1 MITQPVAP
9 NSRSESEKAIADRL
23 HDLRTPL
30 NQIIG
35 LSEMLIEIA
44 NEDGCLDL
52 LEGLHA
58 IREAG
63 LELAGLLQDR
73 HLIAGESLSGKEY
86 WPLND
91 AVRSAASRV
100 LGFADVVLSE
110 PPSARLE
117 GYRTDLASIRTAA
130 GVFVN
135 LVRSSGLHIQLEGA
149 RQWETRPSLETE
161 SLKIYSPTPLSAA
174 SSKGRVLIVDDE
186 SVNREVLCRR
196 LQREGYRPAG
206 VHSGRAALQILHNEP
221 FDAVLLDIK
230 MPEMSGIEVLEA
242 LGKDPEL
249 RHIPVIMLSGLTEVE
264 RVAQCIELGAEDY
277 LPKPINSV
285 LLRARLGACLE
296 KKRLR
301 DQEHAHLQA
310 LSAEKELMSVT
321 LRSLADAVITTDADG
336 RIALLNEVASTMAGV
351 KPEDAMGRSFPEV
364 FPIFLRSTGLPAVN
378 VAAEALARNA
388 GIESEAGVAIKLP
401 GGAERIVSALG
412 APIHDQAG
420 AARGALVVIRD
431 VTDKERMADELS
443 RASKLQS
450 LGVLAGGL
458 AHDYNNML
466 TAVMGNLSLIRN
478 RGNLPPA
485 ALPAIQ
491 EAERGAARAQELT
504 RYLLTFAE
512 GGAPIKQVL
521 QPKPLIEDTSAF
533 VLDGST
539 AQGEFH
545 IGEDL
550 WSTEADPNQFIQVI
564 NHLVL
569 NAVEA
574 SPPAGRI
581 ILRADNISTPHEPIQ
596 HLPAGDYIRVSVED
610 FGAGIA
616 LEHLPRIYDPFF
628 TTKKQARGLGLAAAY
643 SVIQRHGG
651 HITVNSLLGSGTT
664 VTVYLPALRPAIAK
678 PAGEPPAAIVDST
691 HSTGTTPA
699 RSIVRKRVLVM
710 DDEEAIRLL
719 TETMLGMLGYEVVT
733 TADGDAALVAH
744 AAARDAGRPFDLTV
758 MDLTIPNGMG
768 GKETMRRLREK
779 DTEIRA
785 IVSSGYS
792 NDPVMARYPEY
803 GFDGVLPKPYVL
815 NDLIGVLAQL
825 R

>member
-1 MITQPVAP
+1 VITKFVRPP
-9 NSRSESEKAIADRL
+9 RNSGTESETDLGEKL

-52 LEGLHA
+52 LEGLHS

-63 LELAGLLQDR
+63 LELAGLLQDH
-73 HLIAGESLSGKEY
+73 HLITSESQPGKEC

-91 AVRSAASRV
+91 AVRAAASRI
-100 LGFADVVLSE
+100 LGFADIVLSE
-110 PPSARLE
+110 PPEARLE
-117 GYRTDLASIRTAA
+117 EYRQDLVSIRSAA
-130 GVFVN
+130 GAFVEF
-135 LVRSSGLHIQLEGA
+135 VRKSGLLIQLDSA
-149 RQWETRPSLETE
+149 RRWETQPAPEPE
-161 SLKIYSPTPLSAA
+161 PLKVYSPAS
-174 SSKGRVLIVDDE
+174 SSKGRILIVDDE

-196 LQREGYRPAG
+196 LHREGYRPAG

-230 MPEMSGIEVLEA
+230 MPEMSGIEVLQA
-242 LGKDPEL
+242 LRKDQEL
-249 RHIPVIMLSGLTEVE
+249 RHLPVIMLSGLTDVE

-310 LSAEKELMSVT
+310 LSAEKELLSVT
-321 LRSLADAVITTDADG
+321 LRSLADAVITTDAEG
-336 RIALLNEVASTMAGV
+336 RIALLNEVASTMSGL
-351 KPEDAMGRSFPEV
+351 KHEEAMGRAFAEV
-364 FPIFLRSTGLPAVN
+364 FPIFQRSTGLPAIN
-378 VAAEALARNA
+378 VAAEALSRNA
-388 GIESEAGVAIKLP
+388 LVESEVGVAIKLS
-401 GGAERIVSALG
+401 GGAERIVSARG
-412 APIHDQAG
+412 APIHDHAG
-420 AARGALVVIRD
+420 AAHGALVVIRD
-431 VTDKERMADELS
+431 VTEKERMADELL

-466 TAVMGNLSLIRN
+466 TAVLGNLSLIRN
-478 RGNLPPA
+478 RGNLPA
-485 ALPAIQ
+485 IALPAIQ
-491 EAERGAARAQELT
+491 EAERGAVRAQELT

-512 GGAPIKQVL
+512 GGAPMKQVL
-521 QPKPLIEDTSAF
+521 QPRELIEETSAF
-533 VLDGST
+533 ILLGSNV
-539 AQGEFH
+539 QGEFH
-545 IGEDL
+545 LADDL
-550 WSTEADPNQFIQVI
+550 WRTEADPNQFIQVI

-574 SPPAGRI
+574 TSDAGQI
-581 ILRADNISTPHEPIQ
+581 VLRAENITTPHEPIQ
-596 HLPAGDYIRVSVED
+596 HLPAGDYLRVSVQD

-616 LEHLPRIYDPFF
+616 SEHMPRIYDPFF

-651 HITVNSLLGSGTT
+651 HITISSVLGCGTT
-664 VTVYLPALRPAIAK
+664 VTFYLPALRSSASEQE
-678 PAGEPPAAIVDST
+678 AGSSSGSIEARSSEPK
-691 HSTGTTPA
+691 TPA
-699 RSIVRKRVLVM
+699 RLVARKRVLVM

-719 TETMLGMLGYEVVT
+719 AEAMLGMLDYEVVT
-733 TADGDAALVAH
+733 APDGDSALAAH
-744 AAARDAGRPFDLTV
+744 AAARESGRPFDLAI
-758 MDLTIPNGMG
+758 MDLTIPGGMG

-779 DTEIRA
+779 DTAIHA

-792 NDPVMARYPEY
+792 NDPIMAHYLDH
-803 GFDGVLPKPYVL
+803 GFNGVLPKPYVL
-815 NDLIGVLAQL
+815 NDLISVLAQL

>member
-1 MITQPVAP
+1 MITEPVGLP
-9 NSRSESEKAIADRL
+9 LNSRSESEKALAERL

-44 NEDGCLDL
+44 NEDGYLDL

-73 HLIAGESLSGKEY
+73 HLMTSESLPGKEY

-91 AVRSAASRV
+91 AVRAATSRI

-117 GYRTDLASIRTAA
+117 GYRHDLSSIRSAA
-130 GVFVN
+130 GAF
-135 LVRSSGLHIQLEGA
+135 LEIVRSSGLLIQLESA
-149 RQWETRPSLETE
+149 RQWEAKPAPQPELP
-161 SLKIYSPTPLSAA
+161 KVTPLVPSA
-174 SSKGRVLIVDDE
+174 KGRVLIVDDE
-186 SVNREVLCRR
+186 SLNREVLCRR
-196 LQREGYRPAG
+196 LQREGYRPVG
-206 VHSGRAALQILHNEP
+206 VHSGRAALQILRNEP
-221 FDAVLLDIK
+221 FDAVLLDIQ
-230 MPEMSGIEVLEA
+230 MPEMSGIEVLQA
-242 LGKDPEL
+242 IGQDQDL
-249 RHIPVIMLSGLTEVE
+249 RHIPVIMLSGLTDVE
-264 RVAQCIELGAEDY
+264 RVARCIQLGAEDY
-277 LPKPINSV
+277 LPKPINAV

-321 LRSLADAVITTDADG
+321 LRSLVDAVITTDGEG

-351 KPEDAMGRSFPEV
+351 KPEDAIGRSFTEV
-364 FPIFLRSTGLPAVN
+364 FPIFQRSTGLPALN
-378 VAAEALARNA
+378 VAAETLAQNA
-388 GIESEAGVAIKLP
+388 VVESETGVAIKRS
-401 GGAERIVSALG
+401 GGVERIVSARG
-412 APIHDQAG
+412 APIHDHAG

-431 VTDKERMADELS
+431 VTEKERMADELL

-478 RGNLPPA
+478 RANLPPA
-485 ALPAIQ
+485 ALPAIL
-491 EAERGAARAQELT
+491 EAESGAARAQELT

-512 GGAPIKQVL
+512 GGAPMKQVL
-521 QPKPLIEDTSAF
+521 QPRALIEETSAF
-533 VLDGST
+533 ILLGSNVH
-539 AQGEFH
+539 GEFH
-545 IGEDL
+545 LAEDL
-550 WSTEADPNQFIQVI
+550 WRTEADPNQFIQVI

-574 SPPAGRI
+574 TVETGHI
-581 ILRADNISTPHEPIQ
+581 ILRAENVTTPHEPIQ
-596 HLPAGDYIRVSVED
+596 HLPAGDYLRVSVQD

-616 LEHLPRIYDPFF
+616 TEHMPRIYDPFF

-651 HITVNSLLGSGTT
+651 HISVTSALGSGTT
-664 VTVYLPALRPAIAK
+664 VTFYLPALRP
-678 PAGEPPAAIVDST
+678 PASEHGQESLALSVEPPRPVAAAPTRDA
-691 HSTGTTPA
+691 A
-699 RSIVRKRVLVM
+699 RRRVLVM

-719 TETMLGMLGYEVVT
+719 AETMLGMLDYEVVT
-733 TADGDAALVAH
+733 APDGDTALAAH
-744 AAARDAGRPFDLTV
+744 AAAREAGRPFDLTV
-758 MDLTIPNGMG
+758 MDLTIPGGMG

-779 DTEIRA
+779 DTVIRA

-792 NDPVMARYPEY
+792 NDPVMAHYLDH
-803 GFDGVLPKPYVL
+803 GFDGVLPKPYVM
-815 NDLIGVLAQL
+815 NDLICVLAQL

>member
-1 MITQPVAP
+1 VIIEPVAP
-9 NSRSESEKAIADRL
+9 PLNSRTESEKAIADRL

-30 NQIIG
+30 NHIIG

-63 LELAGLLQDR
+63 LELAGLLLD
-73 HLIAGESLSGKEY
+73 HNLITNESLPGKEY

-91 AVRSAASRV
+91 AVRTAASRV
-100 LGFADVVLSE
+100 LGFADLVLSE
-110 PPSARLE
+110 PPIARLE
-117 GYRTDLASIRTAA
+117 GYRSDLASIRSAA
-130 GVFVN
+130 GAFLH
-135 LVRSSGLHIQLEGA
+135 LVRSSGLLIELEGA
-149 RQWETRPSLETE
+149 RHRETQPAPEPE
-161 SLKIYSPTPLSAA
+161 PLKIYSPVT
-174 SSKGRVLIVDDE
+174 SSKGRILIVDDE

-196 LQREGYRPAG
+196 LHREGYRPTG
-206 VHSGRAALQILHNEP
+206 VHSGRAALQILRNES

-230 MPEMSGIEVLEA
+230 MPEMSGIEVLQA
-242 LGKDPEL
+242 LRIDPEL
-249 RHIPVIMLSGLTEVE
+249 RHIPVIMLSGVTDVE

-296 KKRLR
+296 KKR
-301 DQEHAHLQA
+301 
-310 LSAEKELMSVT
+310 V
-321 LRSLADAVITTDADG
+321 
-336 RIALLNEVASTMAGV
+336 
-351 KPEDAMGRSFPEV
+351 
-364 FPIFLRSTGLPAVN
+364 
-378 VAAEALARNA
+378 
-388 GIESEAGVAIKLP
+388 
-401 GGAERIVSALG
+401 
-412 APIHDQAG
+412 
-420 AARGALVVIRD
+420 
-431 VTDKERMADELS
+431 ADELL

-466 TAVMGNLSLIRN
+466 TAVLGNLSLIRN
-478 RGNLPPA
+478 RANLPPA
-485 ALPAIQ
+485 ALPAIE

-512 GGAPIKQVL
+512 GGAPMKQIL
-521 QPKPLIEDTSAF
+521 QPKRLIEETSAF
-533 VLDGST
+533 VLLGSNV
-539 AQGEFH
+539 QGEFH
-545 IGEDL
+545 ITEDL
-550 WSTEADPNQFIQVI
+550 WRTEADPNQFIQVI

-574 SPPAGRI
+574 SPGSGRI
-581 ILRADNISTPHEPIQ
+581 VLRAENVSTPHEPIR
-596 HLPAGDYIRVSVED
+596 HLPAGDYLRVSVQD

-616 LEHLPRIYDPFF
+616 SEHMPRIYDPFF

-651 HITVNSLLGSGTT
+651 HITVNSTLGSGTT
-664 VTVYLPALRPAIAK
+664 VTFYLPALRP
-678 PAGEPPAAIVDST
+678 PASGPGEASPTATVETPRPD
-691 HSTGTTPA
+691 GTATT
-699 RSIVRKRVLVM
+699 RSVVRKRVLVM

-719 TETMLGMLGYEVVT
+719 TETMLGMLGYDVVT
-733 TADGDAALVAH
+733 APDGDAALAAH
-744 AAARDAGRPFDLTV
+744 AAAREAGQPFDLTV

-768 GKETMRRLREK
+768 GKEAMRRLREK

-792 NDPVMARYPEY
+792 NDPVMARYLDH

-815 NDLIGVLAQL
+815 NDLISVLAQL

>member
-1 MITQPVAP
+1 VIIQPVSP
-9 NSRSESEKAIADRL
+9 PLKSRTESEKAIADRL

-30 NQIIG
+30 NHIIG

-44 NEDGCLDL
+44 NEEGCLDL

-63 LELAGLLQDR
+63 LELAGLLLDHQ
-73 HLIAGESLSGKEY
+73 LITSESLPGKEY

-91 AVRSAASRV
+91 AVRAATSRV
-100 LGFADVVLSE
+100 LGFADLVLSE
-110 PPSARLE
+110 PPVSRLE
-117 GYRTDLASIRTAA
+117 GYRSDLAAIRSAA
-130 GVFVN
+130 VAFLN
-135 LVRSSGLHIQLEGA
+135 LVRTSGLLIQLDGA
-149 RQWETRPSLETE
+149 RKVETYSAPEPE
-161 SLKIYSPTPLSAA
+161 PLKIYAPSI

-196 LQREGYRPAG
+196 LHREGYRPAG
-206 VHSGRAALQILHNEP
+206 VHSGRAALQILRNEP

-230 MPEMSGIEVLEA
+230 MPEMNGIEVLQA
-242 LGKDPEL
+242 LRIDHEL
-249 RHIPVIMLSGLTEVE
+249 RHIPVIMLSGLTDVE
-264 RVAQCIELGAEDY
+264 RVVQCIELGAEDY

-321 LRSLADAVITTDADG
+321 LRSLADAVITTDG
-336 RIALLNEVASTMAGV
+336 GGQIVLLNEVASTMAGV
-351 KPEDAMGRSFPEV
+351 KPEDAIGRPFAEV
-364 FPIFLRSTGLPAVN
+364 FPIFQRITGQPAIN
-378 VAAEALARNA
+378 VAAEALAQNA
-388 GIESEAGVAIKLP
+388 VVESEAGVAIKPP
-401 GGAERIVSALG
+401 GGAERIVAARG
-412 APIHDQAG
+412 APIHNQAG
-420 AARGALVVIRD
+420 AAGGALVVIRD
-431 VTDKERMADELS
+431 VTEKERMADELL

-478 RGNLPPA
+478 RANLPPA

-512 GGAPIKQVL
+512 GGAPMKQVL
-521 QPKPLIEDTSAF
+521 QPKALIEETSAC
-533 VLDGST
+533 VLTGSNV
-539 AQGEFH
+539 QGEFH
-545 IGEDL
+545 LAEDL
-550 WSTEADPNQFIQVI
+550 WRTEADPNQFIQVI

-574 SPPAGRI
+574 TPETGRI
-581 ILRADNISTPHEPIQ
+581 ILRAENISTPHEPIQ
-596 HLPAGDYIRVSVED
+596 HLPAGDYLRVSVQD
-610 FGAGIA
+610 FGTGIA
-616 LEHLPRIYDPFF
+616 SEHMPRIYDPFF
-628 TTKKQARGLGLAAAY
+628 TTKAQARGLGLAAAY

-651 HITVNSLLGSGTT
+651 HIIVNSTLGSGTT
-664 VTVYLPALRPAIAK
+664 VTFYLPALRPSASEQGENSA
-678 PAGEPPAAIVDST
+678 ATVVEPPRPAAPA
-691 HSTGTTPA
+691 PA
-699 RSIVRKRVLVM
+699 RSVARKRVLVM

-719 TETMLGMLGYEVVT
+719 AETMLGMLDYEVVT
-733 TADGDAALVAH
+733 AADGDAALAAH
-744 AAARDAGRPFDLTV
+744 AAAREAGRPFDLTI
-758 MDLTIPNGMG
+758 MDLTIPGGMG

-779 DTEIRA
+779 DPVIRA

-792 NDPVMARYPEY
+792 NDPVMAHYQDH
-803 GFDGVLPKPYVL
+803 GFDGVLPKPYVM
-815 NDLIGVLAQL
+815 NDLIGVIALL

>member
-1 MITQPVAP
+1 MALA
-9 NSRSESEKAIADRL
+9 EML

-44 NEDGCLDL
+44 NEEGYIGL
-52 LEGLHA
+52 LEGLQT

-63 LELAGLLQDR
+63 LELAGLLQDH
-73 HLIAGESLSGKEY
+73 HLITSESLPGKEY
-86 WPLND
+86 WPLSD
-91 AVRSAASRV
+91 AVRGAASRV
-100 LGFADVVLSE
+100 LGFADLVLSE
-110 PPSARLE
+110 APIARLE
-117 GYRTDLASIRTAA
+117 GYRSDLASIRSAA
-130 GVFVN
+130 GAFLD
-135 LVRSSGLHIQLEGA
+135 LVRASGLLIQLESA
-149 RQWETRPSLETE
+149 RRWETPSALEPE
-161 SLKIYSPTPLSAA
+161 PLKIYSPAP

-186 SVNREVLCRR
+186 SVNRELLCRR
-196 LQREGYRPAG
+196 LHREGYRPAG
-206 VHSGRAALQILHNEP
+206 VHSGRAALQILRNEP
-221 FDAVLLDIK
+221 FDAILLDIK
-230 MPEMSGIEVLEA
+230 MPEMSGIEVLQT
-242 LGKDPEL
+242 LRQDQEL
-249 RHIPVIMLSGLTEVE
+249 RHIPVIMLSGLTDVE
-264 RVAQCIELGAEDY
+264 RVARCIELGAEDY

-310 LSAEKELMSVT
+310 LSAEKELLSVT
-321 LRSLADAVITTDADG
+321 LRSLADAVITTDAAG

-351 KPEDAMGRSFPEV
+351 KSEDAMGRSFAEV
-364 FPIFLRSTGLPAVN
+364 FPIFQRSTGSPAVN

-388 GIESEAGVAIKLP
+388 LVESEIGVAIKLP
-401 GGAERIVSALG
+401 SGAERIVSARG
-412 APIHDQAG
+412 APIHNQTG
-420 AARGALVVIRD
+420 AAHGALVVIRD
-431 VTDKERMADELS
+431 VTEKERMADEIL

-466 TAVMGNLSLIRN
+466 TAVMGNLSLIRD
-478 RGNLPPA
+478 RGNLPA
-485 ALPAIQ
+485 IALPAIQ

-512 GGAPIKQVL
+512 GGAPMKQVL
-521 QPKPLIEDTSAF
+521 HPRELIEETSAF
-533 VLDGST
+533 ILLGSNVH
-539 AQGEFH
+539 GEFH
-545 IGEDL
+545 LAEDL
-550 WSTEADPNQFIQVI
+550 WRTEADPNQFIQVI

-574 SPPAGRI
+574 TADGGHI
-581 ILRADNISTPHEPIQ
+581 ILSSENVSTPHEPIQ
-596 HLPAGDYIRVSVED
+596 HLPAGDYLRVSVQD

-616 LEHLPRIYDPFF
+616 SEHMPRIYDPFF

-643 SVIQRHGG
+643 SVIQRHNG
-651 HITVNSLLGSGTT
+651 HITVSSLLGSGTT
-664 VTVYLPALRPAIAK
+664 VTFYLPALRPPASEQGEGLPAIFVETL
-678 PAGEPPAAIVDST
+678 PAE
-691 HSTGTTPA
+691 TTAPA
-699 RSIVRKRVLVM
+699 RGAARKRVLVM

-719 TETMLGMLGYEVVT
+719 AETMLGMLDYEVVT
-733 TADGDAALVAH
+733 APDGEAALAAH
-744 AAARDAGRPFDLTV
+744 AAARESGQPFDLAV
-758 MDLTIPNGMG
+758 MDLTIPGGMG

-779 DTEIRA
+779 DAVIRA

-792 NDPVMARYPEY
+792 NDPIMAQYLDH